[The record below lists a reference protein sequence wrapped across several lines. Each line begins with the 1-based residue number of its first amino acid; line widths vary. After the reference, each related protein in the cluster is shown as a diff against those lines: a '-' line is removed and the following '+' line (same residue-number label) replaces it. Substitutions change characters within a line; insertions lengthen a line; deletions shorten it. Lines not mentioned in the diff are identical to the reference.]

1 MLTMDEARGIAAG
14 IWCRTNNKRKVM
26 DPQLC
31 EDIADVLVDE
41 VCKRSLDDTATP
53 KLKELQDQNEQLKTE
68 ILNLRSI
75 NEKAELQ
82 TQLVKEQALKDQAA
96 IQTHQKDLE
105 HVNGNLRHELKQ
117 ASVEVANLKSEL
129 DTLKL
134 VPKNEVV

>member
-14 IWCRTNNKRKVM
+14 VWTRANQRRKIM

-31 EDIADVLVDE
+31 EDFADVLVCE
-41 VCKRSLDDTATP
+41 VTKRGLDACGDVGLKAEIEALQSRILTDQKTWQTSFDTIQAENTA
-53 KLKELQDQNEQLKTE
+53 LKTH
-68 ILNLRSI
+68 
-75 NEKAELQ
+75 Q
-82 TQLVKEQALKDQAA
+82 T
-96 IQTHQKDLE
+96 DLE

-117 ASVEVANLKSEL
+117 AQLEAANLKTEL

>member
-14 IWCRTNNKRKVM
+14 IWTRTNNKRKIM

-41 VCKRSLDDTATP
+41 ISKLGLYDTTTP
-53 KLKELQDQNEQLKTE
+53 KLKELQDQNEKFKTE

-75 NEKAELQ
+75 NEKAEL
-82 TQLVKEQALKDQAA
+82 D
-96 IQTHQKDLE
+96 
-105 HVNGNLRHELKQ
+105 NGNLKQ
-117 ASVEVANLKSEL
+117 AQLEVANLKTEL

-134 VPKNEVV
+134 NLPVPKDEVV